1 MGGGPQQ
8 PGVLRARLQ
17 RRGAEPGGPGGSAQR
32 HSAPGGRPQP
42 RGLPRAGGAAGAAG
56 PGAGRAAAAFR
67 GGGAGMGGD

>member
-32 HSAPGGRPQP
+32 HSAPGGRPEP

-56 PGAGRAAAAFR
+56 PGAGRAAAAFW
-67 GGGAGMGGD
+67 GGGAGMGGS